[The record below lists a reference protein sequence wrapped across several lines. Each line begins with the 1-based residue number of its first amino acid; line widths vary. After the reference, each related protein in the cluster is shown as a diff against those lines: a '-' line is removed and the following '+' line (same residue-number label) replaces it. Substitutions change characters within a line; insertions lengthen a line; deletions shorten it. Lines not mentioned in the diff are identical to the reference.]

1 MENEQ
6 TQTEQ
11 DSSAKEEKI
20 TNTILLEKL
29 ETLEKRLIQIEDK
42 LMKPLMS

>member
-6 TQTEQ
+6 TLTQQ
-11 DSSAKEEKI
+11 ISSTKEEKI
-20 TNTILLEKL
+20 TNTILFEKL